1 MSAWSDFWAWL
12 KPPAIKPPII
22 MPTPENEA
30 PAVGSMPLCGI
41 ALLKQLEN
49 CKLKAYPDE
58 KGIPTIGYGHTEG
71 VRLSDTCTQ
80 AQADRWLAYD
90 CAWAWQ
96 TIRSRV
102 SVPLTSNQGGA
113 LLSFVYNLG
122 APQFEKSTLLTI
134 LNSGNYAGVPGAMKQ
149 WIWETKNGMRTISQ
163 GLVNRRNA
171 EAALWIGADWRQ
183 T

>member
-1 MSAWSDFWAWL
+1 MGFWTDFMAWL
-12 KPPAIKPPII
+12 KPPAIKKPII
-22 MPTPENEA
+22 TSVNETSS
-30 PAVGSMPLCGI
+30 VGSMPLSGI
-41 ALLKQLEN
+41 TLLKQVES

-80 AQADRWLAYD
+80 EQADRWLAYD

-102 SVPLTSNQGGA
+102 NVPLTSNQGAA
-113 LLSFVYNLG
+113 LLSFVFNLG
-122 APQFEKSTLLTI
+122 APQFEKSSLLAS
-134 LNSGNYAGVPGAMKQ
+134 LNSGNYQAVPNDMKQ
-149 WIWETKNGMRTISQ
+149 WIWETKGGTRQVSQ
-163 GLVNRRNA
+163 GLVNRRKA

-183 T
+183 S